1 MRRFDHGIS
10 SRSVIIGDFYPIRIS
25 IFPDE
30 AEPIAAVDPNAVL
43 PGAIALQRLQRI
55 AWRTEIVERPGCVKL
70 KQLSNGGL
78 RDGLKAPGSDS
89 KKDLLG
95 FGISKGPD
103 LCLSYI
109 DRR

>member
-1 MRRFDHGIS
+1 
-10 SRSVIIGDFYPIRIS
+10 VIIGDFYPIRIS

-78 RDGLKAPGSDS
+78 PDGLKAPGSDS
-89 KKDLLG
+89 KKHLLG
-95 FGISKGPD
+95 FGISKRSD
-103 LCLSYI
+103 HCLSYI
-109 DRR
+109 GTR